1 MSLEQEALYVAGEE
15 TLPSYQIR
23 VIEQG
28 KFTYSPSWRAFEKQ
42 TQLNIKVKKQI
53 KTIKNYQK
61 ELVESNADKSY
72 SYCIEKT
79 KFLKKYITIWVQ

>member
-1 MSLEQEALYVAGEE
+1 MLLEQEALYVAGEE
-15 TLPSYQIR
+15 ILPSYQR

-72 SYCIEKT
+72 IYCIKKT
-79 KFLKKYITIWVQ
+79 KFLKKYITIWIQ